1 MEPKSWQVG
10 IILTIGVFAVSTSA
24 IFIRLAMAAAE
35 KQSIGFSIF
44 LAASRLSMAA
54 LILLPTWRKIKTHN
68 VIAKTYY
75 YAIAAGICLAF
86 HFAAWISSLG
96 FTSIAAS
103 TTLVTS
109 NPIWVALLSRF
120 WFKEKLGRVTILGII
135 IALVG
140 GITIALGNTNLEN
153 SYSNPTL
160 GNILALIGAWMA
172 SLYLLL
178 GSQAQK
184 QGLSVT
190 SYIAIV
196 YTTAAIILLPFPF
209 LFGTSYLGYSDR
221 VYLYILLMA
230 LIPQL
235 IGHTS
240 FNWSLRWISPTFV
253 TLSILFEP
261 VVASFLG
268 AIFFGEV
275 PSLSVLVGGAI
286 LLSGVAIATKA
297 VPNSETIS

>member
-1 MEPKSWQVG
+1 MKPKSWKVG
-10 IILTIGVFAVSTSA
+10 LILAIGVLAVSTSA

-35 KQSIGFSIF
+35 KQSVGFSLFI
-44 LAASRLSMAA
+44 AASRLSMAA
-54 LILLPTWRKIKTHN
+54 LILIPTWRKIKTNN
-68 VIAKTYY
+68 VTVKTYG

-86 HFAAWISSLG
+86 HFAAWISSLA

-120 WFKEKLGRVTILGII
+120 LFKEKLSKVTILGIVIALIGGMI
-135 IALVG
+135 IALG
-140 GITIALGNTNLEN
+140 DTSGTNSYTNPNLGNF
-153 SYSNPTL
+153 
-160 GNILALIGAWMA
+160 LALIGSWTV
-172 SLYLLL
+172 SFYLLL

-196 YTTAAIILLPFPF
+196 YTTAAITLLPFPHIF
-209 LFGTSYLGYSDR
+209 ATSYLGYSDR
-221 VYLYILLMA
+221 VYLYVLLMA

-268 AIFFGEV
+268 TLFFGEV
-275 PSLSVLVGGAI
+275 PSSAVLIGGAI

-297 VPNSETIS
+297 IPSSETIS

>member
-1 MEPKSWQVG
+1 MKPKSWQVG
-10 IILTIGVFAVSTSA
+10 IILTIGVLAVSTSA
-24 IFIRLAMAAAE
+24 IFIRLAMETAG
-35 KQSIGFSIF
+35 KQGVDFSLF
-44 LAASRLSMAA
+44 LAASRLGMSA
-54 LILLPTWRKIKTHN
+54 LILLPTWRKIKTTN
-68 VIAKTYY
+68 INSKAYY
-75 YAIAAGICLAF
+75 YAIAAGVCLAV
-86 HFAAWISSLG
+86 HFATWISSLA

-120 WFKEKLGRVTILGII
+120 WFKEKLSRVTILGII

-140 GITIALGNTNLEN
+140 GIIIALGNTNLEN

-172 SLYLLL
+172 SFYLIL

-184 QGLSVT
+184 QGLSIT
-190 SYIAIV
+190 GYIAIV
-196 YTTAAIILLPFPF
+196 YTTAAISLLPFPL

-221 VYLYILLMA
+221 VYLCILLMA

-268 AIFFGEV
+268 AVFFGEV
-275 PSLSVLVGGAI
+275 PSLAVLVGGAI